1 MPTLRPLCTVPTGG
15 ASEVLVLADPT
26 NMFVLVAVLALVIAR
41 AASRNKQHTEVNRQM
56 VYGRWSEE

>member
-1 MPTLRPLCTVPTGG
+1 
-15 ASEVLVLADPT
+15 
-26 NMFVLVAVLALVIAR
+26 MFVLVAVLALVIAR